1 MKLLR
6 RGMIS
11 LMLVSVLMQT
21 TQAVILSPG
30 LEIIAAKE
38 TMVKTGSSYA
48 GILFCEADF
57 TAASGVSDVDTVTIR
72 SLPHP
77 SAGQLYLGTVPVAIN
92 QSISGKS
99 IDNLKFVPAV
109 DTVTASF
116 HFSVNDGISCLCS
129 MKITDEINYSPT
141 LSSAETVAAWTS
153 RDIRCYGTLTATDP
167 EGDTLCYEVVEYPK
181 KGLLVLTDAA
191 NGDFHYTP
199 YVNCSGEDS
208 FTYRVK
214 DEYGNYSEM
223 GRASVVITRQ
233 KTKLVFADM
242 ENHWAHNAAI
252 VMAEKGIMEYN
263 TEDSAPVFSP
273 DEPVTRGE
281 FLVMVMKTL
290 GVEDP
295 GECDRTVFADDD
307 EIADGVKPYVQ
318 AAYQGGVIH
327 GREMDSRLCFCPNEP
342 IIRAETAVILNNII
356 GAEVPVN
363 ATEFTDNDTIPAWAQ
378 SALYAL
384 NDLGILRG
392 TGGGSM
398 SPYSTMSKAQT
409 AQLLLNLLQYIE

>member
-6 RGMIS
+6 RGMVS
-11 LMLVSVLMQT
+11 LLLVSVLMPT

-38 TMVKTGSSYA
+38 TMVKTGNSYA
-48 GILFCEADF
+48 GILFSETDF
-57 TAASGVSDVDTVTIR
+57 AAASGMSDVDTVTIR

-77 SAGQLYLGTVPVAIN
+77 SVGQLYLGSVPVAIN
-92 QSISGKS
+92 QSISDKS
-99 IDNLKFVPAV
+99 IDNLKFVPAA
-109 DTVTASF
+109 DTVSASF
-116 HFSVNDGISCLCS
+116 HFSVNDGITRLCT
-129 MKITDEINYSPT
+129 MKITDEINHAPT
-141 LSSAETVAAWTS
+141 LSVPEDVAARTS
-153 RDIRCYGTLTATDP
+153 RDIRCYGTLTASDP
-167 EGDTLCYEVVEYPK
+167 EGDALRYEVVEYPK

-199 YVNCSGEDS
+199 YVNCSGEDF

-214 DEYGNYSEM
+214 DEYGNYSEI
-223 GRASVVITRQ
+223 GRASVVIARQ

-252 VMAEKGIMEYN
+252 VMAEKGIMEYDAEN
-263 TEDSAPVFSP
+263 SAPVFSP
-273 DEPVTRGE
+273 DDPVTRGE
-281 FLVMVMKTL
+281 FLVMVMRAL

-307 EIADGVKPYVQ
+307 EIADEIKPYVQ

-327 GREMDSRLCFCPNEP
+327 GREMDSQLCFCPNEP

-363 ATEFTDNDTIPAWAQ
+363 ATEFTDNDTIPTWAQ

-392 TGGGSM
+392 TGGGNM

>member
-48 GILFCEADF
+48 GILFSEADF

-92 QSISGKS
+92 QSISGTS

-263 TEDSAPVFSP
+263 TEDSAP
-273 DEPVTRGE
+273 
-281 FLVMVMKTL
+281 
-290 GVEDP
+290 

>member
-6 RGMIS
+6 RGMVS
-11 LMLVSVLMQT
+11 LLLVSVLMPT

-38 TMVKTGSSYA
+38 TMVKTGNSYA
-48 GILFCEADF
+48 GILFSETDF
-57 TAASGVSDVDTVTIR
+57 AAASGMSDVDTVTIR

-77 SAGQLYLGTVPVAIN
+77 SVGQLYLGSVPVAIN
-92 QSISGKS
+92 QSISDKS
-99 IDNLKFVPAV
+99 IDNLKFVPAAE
-109 DTVTASF
+109 TVSASF
-116 HFSVNDGISCLCS
+116 HFSVNDGITRLCT
-129 MKITDEINYSPT
+129 MKITDEINHAPT
-141 LSSAETVAAWTS
+141 LSVPEDVAAWTS
-153 RDIRCYGTLTATDP
+153 RDIRCYGTLTASDP
-167 EGDTLCYEVVEYPK
+167 EGDALRYEVVAYPQ
-181 KGLLVLTDAA
+181 KGLLVITDAA

-199 YVNCSGEDS
+199 YVNCSGEDL

-214 DEYGNYSEM
+214 DEYGNYSEI
-223 GRASVVITRQ
+223 GRASVVIARQ

-252 VMAEKGIMEYN
+252 VMAEKGIMAYDAEN
-263 TEDSAPVFSP
+263 SAPVFSP

-281 FLVMVMKTL
+281 LLVMVMRAL
-290 GVEDP
+290 GVDDP

-307 EIADGVKPYVQ
+307 EIADEIKPYVQ

-327 GREMDSRLCFCPNEP
+327 GREMDSQLCFCPNEP

-363 ATEFTDNDTIPAWAQ
+363 ATEFTDNDTIPTWAQ

-392 TGGGSM
+392 TGGGNM